1 MGTKL
6 TSIAIGSDEGA
17 KQAEQAIKNASKGG
31 LWVMLK
37 NIHLAPISWLSD
49 LEK

>member
-17 KQAEQAIKNASKGG
+17 RQAEQAIKNAAKGG